1 MLRTQHIVVE
11 SNLNSIGGLT
21 MLLGGL
27 MVLGSVLPLVVE
39 GGAIGGL
46 LGLLVGGLTLLWG
59 MLLRLRCCRR
69 LSRWTSLLWL
79 PVFPLGTLMGGYV
92 FWALTSAHGEVLFSP
107 QYREVVAQTQQIR
120 APTPMGVRVVVGLC
134 IALLLWRLLAG

>member
-1 MLRTQHIVVE
+1 
-11 SNLNSIGGLT
+11 